1 MGAVSIGPLVLAA
14 DRFAVVLAIFL
25 FSIITGIL
33 ARRVDPA
40 FHRWSWWVVVG
51 AIVAARLGHVA
62 IHWQNFIQEPWRIPA
77 FWQGGF
83 FWPAGAAAV
92 ALTLVLVLNDARQR
106 LWALLPLALSLVV
119 WNVTWQLTGGIN
131 ALPLPAGTYQSLVGD
146 PVSLENRSGKPMVVN
161 LWASWCPPCRREMPM
176 MADVAATTTNAEFVF
191 ANQGEGRD
199 RVAGYLAAQKLDLPA
214 AILDP
219 FSELSRHY
227 GAIGLPMTL
236 FIGADGVLKH
246 AHHGEISREILQSN
260 IARLNGNPS
269 GDTLA
274 NP

>member
-25 FSIITGIL
+25 FSIVTGIL

-40 FHRWSWWVVVG
+40 FHRWSWWVVIG
-51 AIVAARLGHVA
+51 GIVAARLGHVA
-62 IHWQNFIQEPWRIPA
+62 LHWQSFAEEPWRIPA

-92 ALTLVLVLNDARQR
+92 ALTLALVLTNARQR

-119 WNVTWQLTGGIN
+119 WNVTWQLTSGTN
-131 ALPLPAGTYQSLVGD
+131 AAPLPANTFQSLEGA
-146 PVSLENRSGKPMVVN
+146 PVSLDNTSGKPMVVN

-176 MADVAATTTNAEFVF
+176 MAKVAESSAAADFVF
-191 ANQGEGRD
+191 ANQGEGRE
-199 RVAGYLAAQKLDLPA
+199 RVAGYLAAENLVLRTA
-214 AILDP
+214 LLDP

-227 GAIGLPMTL
+227 GAVGLPMTL

-246 AHHGEISREILQSN
+246 AHFGEISREILQSN

-269 GDTLA
+269 GDKLA